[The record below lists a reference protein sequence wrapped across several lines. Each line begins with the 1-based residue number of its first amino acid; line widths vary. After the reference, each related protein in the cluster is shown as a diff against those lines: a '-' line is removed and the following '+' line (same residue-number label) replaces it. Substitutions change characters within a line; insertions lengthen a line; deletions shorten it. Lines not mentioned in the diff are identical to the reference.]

1 MVRSPASRCWYI
13 PISVAS
19 LLVAISAC
27 VYSTV
32 AARSTTNAETASDA
46 AVLSAASR
54 RMSVIASR
62 LTSSVVKIRSRRPAG
77 RRGTVEETGSG
88 VIIRHKKPAGL
99 FVITNAHVIAET
111 SLDAIQVHL
120 HDGRVLAPQ
129 RVWSDTAS
137 DVAVLN
143 LNVRGLQPAE
153 WGDSDK
159 LRIGQFVLA
168 MGSPFNLSHSVSL
181 GIISAKGRR
190 SLKLGAGDIINQ
202 DFLQTDAAIN
212 PGNSGGP
219 LVDVQGRIVGINTA
233 IATTNGA
240 FTGVGFSIPS
250 QLVQRITNE
259 LLTYG
264 RVRRAYLGVVLDPEF
279 NAQEARLLKLPRLRG
294 ARVLQVTKNTPA
306 ALAGIQADDVVTEF
320 EETTVIDFDHLINL
334 VSLQPIGTTVT
345 LGVWRG
351 GRAMRIRV
359 ELTDRKVL
367 DDRERR

>member
-1 MVRSPASRCWYI
+1 MTPFSRHHRSR
-13 PISVAS
+13 S
-19 LLVAISAC
+19 LAVIAALLIAATVGI
-27 VYSTV
+27 YSTV
-32 AARSTTNAETASDA
+32 TARSSSLLEAKATDAE
-46 AVLSAASR
+46 VLAAASR
-54 RMSVIASR
+54 QMSVIAGR
-62 LTSSVVKIRSRRPAG
+62 LTPSVVKIRSRRPDG

-88 VIIRHKKPAGL
+88 VIIRQKKPPGL
-99 FVITNAHVIAET
+99 FVITNAHVIART
-111 SLDAIQVHL
+111 PLNTIQVHL
-120 HDGRVLAPQ
+120 HDGRILTPQ
-129 RVWSDTAS
+129 RVWSDEAT

-143 LNVRGLQPAE
+143 LNARGLQAAE
-153 WGDSDK
+153 WGDSDQ
-159 LRIGQFVLA
+159 LRIGHFVLA

-190 SLKLGAGDIINQ
+190 SLQLGAGDIINQ

-250 QLVQRITNE
+250 RLVQRIANE
-259 LLTYG
+259 LLIHG
-264 RVRRAYLGVVLDPEF
+264 RVRRAYLGVVLDPDFTAE
-279 NAQEARLLKLPRLRG
+279 EARQLKLPRFRG
-294 ARVLQVTKNTPA
+294 ARVLQVTKDTPA
-306 ALAGIQADDVVTEF
+306 ALAGIRADDVVTEF

-345 LGVWRG
+345 LGLWRN

-367 DDRERR
+367 DDRR